1 LVENSKRVKMM
12 RLLQELLNDSC
23 RSDRELG
30 RALGVSQ
37 PTVSRMKKEL
47 LEKGLIH
54 GFTVLP
60 NFHKIGYELMA
71 ITLVKTN
78 PPLASTK
85 DRQKYH
91 KLVQNWMRE
100 QPNVVFCS
108 YCRGLDF
115 NGLIISFHKS
125 YKDFDEFIVNHNR
138 GLGHLLGDVKSILV
152 NIDEDQT
159 IKPLCIKGL
168 TLQ

>member
-1 LVENSKRVKMM
+1 MV
-12 RLLQELLNDSC
+12 RLLEELLNDSC

-37 PTVSRMKKEL
+37 PTVSKMKKEL

-78 PPLASTK
+78 PPLTSTK
-85 DRQKYH
+85 DRQKHH
-91 KLVQNWMRE
+91 KLLKNWMRE

-108 YCRGLDF
+108 YCRGLGFD
-115 NGLIISFHKS
+115 GLIISFHKS
-125 YKDFDEFIVNHNR
+125 YNDFDQFILVHNR
-138 GLGHLLGDVKSILV
+138 DWGHLLGDVKSLLV
-152 NIDEDQT
+152 NVDEDQAV
-159 IKPLCIKGL
+159 KPFSFKCLAL
-168 TLQ
+168 P